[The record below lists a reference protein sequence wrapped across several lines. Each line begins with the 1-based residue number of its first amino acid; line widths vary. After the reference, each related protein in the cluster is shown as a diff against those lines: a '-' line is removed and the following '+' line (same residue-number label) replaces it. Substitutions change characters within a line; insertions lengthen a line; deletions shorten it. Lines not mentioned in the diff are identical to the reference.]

1 MGHFMLTIDHPNS
14 LVALGMLNYGLQP
27 FRNMASGR
35 YLLAIKLNKEAILAA
50 RVNQG
55 FRLYVVPAG
64 LRSTVGLI
72 SAFFDDHDEPYTLR
86 TPLIDGDDLA
96 RDLVNLISQENFEIY
111 LFDEHNRELIG
122 TMASLPDRAR
132 FVAKTAILVL
142 PRLDMDDVLAADRTI
157 SRWFGLRTLADDAQA
172 FDVTFTEKLYDD
184 DRVIIEAHR
193 PDLRG
198 SGDVSV
204 TSLVRDEPGAYQ
216 ERDIGHTLL
225 RVFPWEAIIANP
237 VRTDT
242 GRELCDLLVVLP
254 DALLAVQAKDSPNTE
269 ASLRRSIERKLK
281 TTLRHLDKAADQL
294 HGALGYLNGHETLD
308 LVLSDGPISIPLS
321 GKAIYGMIVLSEMF
335 DDHFPDYSRPVLAVA
350 QATGRATV
358 VLDYPALHVIT
369 NRIVD
374 PYDFLICLDRVFGFA
389 AEHGE
394 FPRLQFTGPPAAR
407 P

>member
-1 MGHFMLTIDHPNS
+1 MLTIDHPNS
-14 LVALGMLNYGLQP
+14 LTALGMLNYGLQP
-27 FRNMASGR
+27 FRNMVTGR

-55 FRLYVVPAG
+55 FRLYVVPGG
-64 LRSTVGLI
+64 LRITVGLI
-72 SAFFDDHDEPYTLR
+72 SAFFDDHDEPHTLR
-86 TPLIDGDDLA
+86 TPFIDGDDLTH
-96 RDLVNLISQENFEIY
+96 DLVKLFSQESFEIY
-111 LFDEHNRELIG
+111 LFDEHDRELIG
-122 TMASLPDRAR
+122 IVATLPDRAR
-132 FVAKTAILVL
+132 FVARTAALVL
-142 PRLDMDDVLAADRTI
+142 PRLDMTNVLATDRTLTH
-157 SRWFGLRTLADDAQA
+157 WFGLRTAADDAQA
-172 FDVTFTEKLYDD
+172 FDVVFTEKLYDD

-198 SGDVSV
+198 SGDVGV
-204 TSLVRDEPGAYQ
+204 ISLVRDEPGSYQ
-216 ERDIGHTLL
+216 ERDIGHALL
-225 RVFPWEAIIANP
+225 RVFQWEAVIANP
-237 VRTDT
+237 VRADT

-281 TTLRHLDKAADQL
+281 TTLQHLNKAADQL
-294 HGALGYLNGHETLD
+294 RGTLGYLNSHETLD

-321 GKAIYGMIVLSEMF
+321 DKAIYGMIVLNEMF

-369 NRIVD
+369 NRIAD
-374 PYDFLICLDRVFGFA
+374 PYDFLMWLDRLFGFA

-394 FPRLQFTGPPAAR
+394 FPRPQFTGPPAAR